1 MILIVTALLVVFCLV
16 SVWIILSSELAS
28 ELAQKKNNGIEAN
41 DIYPSKWTSIEP
53 GPDSLYPIQEENE
66 NTGMNKRR

>member
-16 SVWIILSSELAS
+16 SVWLILLS